1 MKPTVGG
8 ALDGCYQLQTALRA
22 LASPA
27 IADPYSPF
35 RPKGSRDGAVAT
47 VSQMGVGGVCVA
59 LLGRPWRLWR
69 YGQIKRHG
77 RKPYSIR
84 HRAFVAFVAFYSC
97 LGLANKK
104 KKDDTL
110 HPPADN
116 ITARERPRITPL
128 MPQTP

>member
-1 MKPTVGG
+1 MAVAAVDPSCLVTV
-8 ALDGCYQLQTALRA
+8 
-22 LASPA
+22 
-27 IADPYSPF
+27 
-35 RPKGSRDGAVAT
+35 VAT
-47 VSQMGVGGVCVA
+47 VSAGSMGISSLARSGSTIACCTAQSMAVASAWRHWGAVA

-116 ITARERPRITPL
+116 ITAR
-128 MPQTP
+128 